1 MKKLLFLLVT
11 VLVSCMSGAQNTQ
24 VTLSSGVAEAS
35 APVYGYMFAFDNPQN
50 PLMMSP
56 HTAEIAYVF
65 NNLGRNPMSG
75 GQVTDEAQ
83 RVADA
88 MSDAWISFART
99 GNPSTSALQWPA
111 FTNANRATMLFAK
124 ENGVRIGFDDDLM
137 RQLVPDYDFMK

>member
-1 MKKLLFLLVT
+1 MILKHKCKKKKRILSDSLLQRWLLTHGT
-11 VLVSCMSGAQNTQ
+11 VGTGLAVQDHILENQSVAAGDDERVSRFFHFRMEVLQQDAAYFIAR
-24 VTLSSGVAEAS
+24 VA
-35 APVYGYMFAFDNPQN
+35 
-50 PLMMSP
+50 
-56 HTAEIAYVF
+56 
-65 NNLGRNPMSG
+65 
-75 GQVTDEAQ
+75 DEAQ

-99 GNPSTSALQWPA
+99 GNPSTSVLQWPA